1 MMTVADLICRRFS
14 FSPAELQAYAQT
26 CPYRYKTYPIDKRNS
41 EQKRWISQPSK
52 DLKAVQRL
60 VLSEFL
66 GPKLTV
72 HASAK
77 AYKADTNIMDN
88 AGPHLKNRYLLK
100 MDFRDFFPSIRA
112 LDFIHHLLK
121 NEIVHEETEA
131 NLLAR
136 IFFKHHDGDLCLSIG
151 SPGSPMISNALLFSF
166 DDNISDKSRRSG
178 IDYTRYSDDLT
189 FSTNKKNLLF
199 SWPTLIKEELTAL
212 DSPNLEINSEKT
224 VFSSKKFNRHVT
236 GITITND
243 GKASVGRDNK
253 RALRSRIYNASTLD
267 EDGLAR
273 LRGYI
278 SFVNQVESDIV
289 SKLWKK
295 YPDQM
300 GLIFRQK

>member
-1 MMTVADLICRRFS
+1 MTVSDLIRRRFS
-14 FSPAELQAYAQT
+14 FSPAELRVYAQT

-41 EQKRWISQPSK
+41 QQKRWISQPSK

-72 HASAK
+72 HDSAK
-77 AYKADTNIMDN
+77 AYKSDTNILDN

-112 LDFIHHLLK
+112 QDFVRYLLGSG
-121 NEIVHEETEA
+121 IVQDEAEA

-136 IFFKHHDGDLCLSIG
+136 IFFKYCDGELCLSIG
-151 SPGSPMISNALLFSF
+151 SPGSPVISNALLFPF
-166 DDNISDKSRRSG
+166 DENISDICQKN
-178 IDYTRYSDDLT
+178 IVAYTRYSDDLT
-189 FSTNKKNLLF
+189 FSTNTRDLLF
-199 SWPTLIKEELTAL
+199 SWPQKVEEALTAL
-212 DSPNLEINSEKT
+212 QSPKLELNREKT

-243 GKASVGRDNK
+243 DKASIGRDKK
-253 RALRSRIYNASTLD
+253 RALRTRIYNAPNLN
-267 EDGLAR
+267 EEELAR

-278 SFVNQVESDIV
+278 SFVNQVESDMI

-295 YPDQM
+295 YPKQM
-300 GLIFRQK
+300 GRIFRQ